1 MKDRIIKIG
10 VLTAVFIVA
19 VIVFSFITNQGNS
32 DMTVEMN
39 AATFPMISFVT
50 DGDEINHLVGY
61 KDEMNI
67 PAMRDTITPVNA
79 DNTVEIR
86 MNLYEMDP
94 ESLTYEVYTL
104 NGEDRLLQ
112 KTEKTLKETMTL
124 SVGNVLTEGTEGVL
138 KITLNID
145 KDNKIR
151 YYTRIVK
158 SDEYYVKECIDFA
171 NTLHTNMLNKS
182 DTDSI
187 TAVIEPNEEGD
198 NTTLQH
204 VTIHSDLDHVT
215 WGKLSPEISGDI
227 QWDIKETNS
236 TYTAIQ

>member
-39 AATFPMISFVT
+39 AATFPTISFVT

-138 KITLNID
+138 KITLNIVF
-145 KDNKIR
+145 I
-151 YYTRIVK
+151 
-158 SDEYYVKECIDFA
+158 
-171 NTLHTNMLNKS
+171 
-182 DTDSI
+182 
-187 TAVIEPNEEGD
+187 
-198 NTTLQH
+198 
-204 VTIHSDLDHVT
+204 
-215 WGKLSPEISGDI
+215 
-227 QWDIKETNS
+227 
-236 TYTAIQ
+236 